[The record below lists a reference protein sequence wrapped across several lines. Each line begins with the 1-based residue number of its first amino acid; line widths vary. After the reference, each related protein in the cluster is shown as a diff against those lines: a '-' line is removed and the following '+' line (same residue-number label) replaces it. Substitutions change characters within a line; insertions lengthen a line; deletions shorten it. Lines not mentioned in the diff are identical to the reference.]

1 MCFFSYSSQSPME
14 DKILEKNV
22 LLEELALYSTQCP
35 ITKEKSINLEKES
48 RHFSSTTCIRSYL
61 HNPSLHLLQTHPGR
75 RLGMES
81 PLLTAFRDLDL
92 TTTEG
97 KVFANFS

>member
-22 LLEELALYSTQCP
+22 LLEEQALHSTPCL

-48 RHFSSTTCIRSYL
+48 RHLSSATCIGSYL
-61 HNPSLHLLQTHPGR
+61 HNR
-75 RLGMES
+75 RCIYCK
-81 PLLTAFRDLDL
+81 LTQGD
-92 TTTEG
+92 G
-97 KVFANFS
+97 

>member
-1 MCFFSYSSQSPME
+1 MCFFKYDHQYE
-14 DKILEKNV
+14 DKILKKNV
-22 LLEELALYSTQCP
+22 LLEEQALHSTQCP